1 MTMEI
6 KPVLSRITIYPVK
19 SLDGMD
25 VRQVKV
31 VRGGC
36 LEHDR
41 SFAIFDEAGRR
52 VNGKSTPLV
61 HTLRSKFDP
70 HMSLLSFQRVGMEG
84 WEEFHWPEQP
94 VLMNEFLSEHFGR
107 TVHMAYEPTGRFL
120 DIPDISGAT
129 VLSTS
134 SLQEVS
140 TWMGGLD
147 LGETRRRFRASLEID
162 GVPPFW
168 EDLLFSSE
176 GKGIA
181 FSLGDVNLIGI
192 SPRARCTVPHRDTRT
207 GEMIHG
213 FQKRFSQQRELHLP
227 DWSNLA
233 AWGHYYHL
241 SVDCA
246 LPDSEVGKTLRVGD
260 PLTIIGEQIIA

>member
-1 MTMEI
+1 MAPEI
-6 KPVLSRITIYPVK
+6 KPFLSRITIYPVK

-25 VRQVKV
+25 IEQVEV
-31 VRGGC
+31 APGGC
-36 LEHDR
+36 LKHDR
-41 SFAIFDEAGRR
+41 SFAIFDEAGRK

-70 HMSLLSFQRVGMEG
+70 DTSIHSFQRAGMAG
-84 WEEFHWPEQP
+84 WEEFHWPEQS
-94 VLMNEFLSEHFGR
+94 VLINEFLSEHFGSS
-107 TVHMAYEPTGRFL
+107 VQMAFEPTGRFL

-129 VLSTS
+129 ILSTS

-140 TWMGGLD
+140 NWMGGLD
-147 LGETRRRFRASLEID
+147 LGETRRRFRASLEIE

-168 EDLLFSSE
+168 EDLLFSTE
-176 GKGIA
+176 GIGIS

-192 SPRARCTVPHRDTRT
+192 SPRARCTVPPRDTMT
-207 GEMIHG
+207 GELSHG
-213 FQKRFSQQRELHLP
+213 FQKKFSMERQSHLP
-227 DWSNLA
+227 GWSNLA

-241 SVDCA
+241 AVDCA
-246 LPDSEVGKTLRVGD
+246 LPDSEVGKTLHVGD